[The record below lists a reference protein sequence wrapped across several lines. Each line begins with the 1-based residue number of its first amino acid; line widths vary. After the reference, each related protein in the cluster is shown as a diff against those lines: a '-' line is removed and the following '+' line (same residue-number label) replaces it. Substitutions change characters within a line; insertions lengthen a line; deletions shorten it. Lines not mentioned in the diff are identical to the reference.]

1 MRALLKDAEMML
13 NVFYRFEVE
22 RGKKTVPHWLFLTSW
37 IETPEPKVLENSM
50 FIEGIN
56 SRVL

>member
-1 MRALLKDAEMML
+1 MRSLLKDAEMVL

-22 RGKKTVPHWLFLTSW
+22 RGKKTFPHWLFLTSW
-37 IETPEPKVLENSM
+37 IETPEPRVLENSM
-50 FIEGIN
+50 FIEELN